1 MIYKCKYP
9 FYANELRFDKGQT
22 LTQEGYDL
30 AVATGN
36 IDNIIAEGLIPDSFL
51 EVAELEAK
59 IAELNAILEAK
70 KFESESAESKPENE
84 VVETSKTVLKAK
96 K

>member
-1 MIYKCKYP
+1 MTYKTKYP

-51 EVAELEAK
+51 EIDELEAK

-70 KFESESAESKPENE
+70 KLESESVESQPENE
-84 VVETSKTVLKAK
+84 VAETSKTNSKAK

>member
-1 MIYKCKYP
+1 MTYKTKYP
-9 FYANELRFDKGQT
+9 FYANELRFDAGQT

-36 IDNIIAEGLIPDSFL
+36 IDNIIAEGITPDSFL
-51 EVAELEAK
+51 EIDELEAK
-59 IAELNAILEAK
+59 IAELKSILEAK
-70 KFESESAESKPENE
+70 KLENESGESKPENE
-84 VVETSKTVLKAK
+84 MVETSKTTPKAK

>member
-1 MIYKCKYP
+1 MTYKTKYP
-9 FYANELRFDKGQT
+9 FYANELRFDAGQT

-36 IDNIIAEGLIPDSFL
+36 IENLIAEGLIPDSFL
-51 EVAELEAK
+51 EINELEAK

-70 KFESESAESKPENE
+70 KLESEKVEVQPESE
-84 VVETSKTVLKAK
+84 VVETSKTTLKAK